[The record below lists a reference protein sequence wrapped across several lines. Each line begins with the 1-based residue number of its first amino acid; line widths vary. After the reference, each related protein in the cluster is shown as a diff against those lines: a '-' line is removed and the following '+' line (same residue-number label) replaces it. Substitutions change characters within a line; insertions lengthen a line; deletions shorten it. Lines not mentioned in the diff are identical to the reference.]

1 MLYTQQKSL
10 KFNLTQFVYVYFVS
24 ENVIPRDSTLI
35 MEVEVVIPAYLYV
48 LMACLAGLGIMLAL
62 CLLAF
67 NISHRE
73 NV

>member
-1 MLYTQQKSL
+1 MH
-10 KFNLTQFVYVYFVS
+10 FVYTD
-24 ENVIPRDSTLI
+24 NAIPRDSTLVV
-35 MEVEVVIPAYLYV
+35 EVEVVIPEYLYV
-48 LMACLAGLGIMLAL
+48 LMSCLAGAGIVLAL